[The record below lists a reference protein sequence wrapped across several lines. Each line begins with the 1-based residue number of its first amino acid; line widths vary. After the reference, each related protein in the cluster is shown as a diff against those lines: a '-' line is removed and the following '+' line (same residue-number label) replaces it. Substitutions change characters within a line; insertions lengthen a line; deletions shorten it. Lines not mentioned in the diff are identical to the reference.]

1 MPRPRWAVATDL
13 QAIQKIY
20 RDAHSPVSCRL
31 YRAVTGDDL
40 PMMILLR
47 SALDHTRYLEDAQLS
62 EAQQT
67 SVKAFLDDAR
77 ENSRKTEMMDL
88 IAQPVYPIT
97 SKYRPSQRPSP
108 HRAKY
113 PTSRL

>member
-1 MPRPRWAVATDL
+1 
-13 QAIQKIY
+13 
-20 RDAHSPVSCRL
+20 VSCRL

-88 IAQPVYPIT
+88 IAQPDLSYHVKVSPQPAPIAT
-97 SKYRPSQRPSP
+97 PGQIS
-108 HRAKY
+108 H
-113 PTSRL
+113 